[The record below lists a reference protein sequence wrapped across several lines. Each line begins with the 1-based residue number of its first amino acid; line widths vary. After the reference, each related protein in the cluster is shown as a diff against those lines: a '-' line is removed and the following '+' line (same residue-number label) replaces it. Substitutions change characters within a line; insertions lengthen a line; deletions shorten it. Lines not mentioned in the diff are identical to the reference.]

1 MKIDWKHIFN
11 WDVVYVKAPEAVV
24 RGGKLVGYRV
34 IVAYKYHGA
43 DEELYSIEEPRF
55 YKLWT

>member
-1 MKIDWKHIFN
+1 MNFQ
-11 WDVVYVKAPEAVV
+11 AVV

-43 DEELYSIEEPRF
+43 DEELYSME
-55 YKLWT
+55 